1 MELQPINMISA
12 NEMSDYIPPFTP
24 GAALG
29 DADGNLWVRTTRGI
43 NGGSIY
49 DVISPKGELLK
60 RVGMPPGRVISGF
73 GSGGVVYMG
82 VREEGGVRLEAAR
95 AP

>member
-1 MELQPINMISA
+1 MISA
-12 NEMSDYIPPFTP
+12 SDMSDYIPPFTP

-29 DADGNLWVRTTRGI
+29 DRDGNLWVRTTRGI
-43 NGGSIY
+43 DRGSIY
-49 DVISPKGELLK
+49 DVVSPKGELLK
-60 RVGMPPGRVISGF
+60 RVLMPPGRVISGF
-73 GSGGVVYMG
+73 GKGGIVYMG